1 MNREEIKLREQLTT
15 LQSKVED
22 LEKKFEAY
30 KKKSD
35 KIIKTLEKQLKV
47 RIESVYRQL
56 RKTQV
61 IERQKLTTLEQTVSN
76 LSRNINK

>member
-35 KIIKTLEKQLKV
+35 KIIKTLERQLKV

>member
-1 MNREEIKLREQLTT
+1 MNREEIKLKEQLTA

-22 LEKKFEAY
+22 LEKKFETY

-35 KIIKTLEKQLKV
+35 KIIKTLENQLKV
-47 RIESVYRQL
+47 RTESVYRQL

-61 IERQKLTTLEQTVSN
+61 IEKQRLTSLEQTVSN
-76 LSRNINK
+76 LGRRINK